1 MEKDKGWKK
10 RKTDFIQVSP
20 NKWISLSKHKRNH
33 SPWDKTVKTKIN
45 TSNNWIV
52 RGTKIDPSWS
62 TNEKEKDNHS
72 YDFNEYKIKSP
83 YNNRSCHQNDRYCRH
98 YNNYNTYQPQCSNKI
113 SYQQNRLN
121 SNIEIKVKTSH
132 INKNSNDKLYN
143 VTHNYIERKEPNTT
157 CYIWSDKRQT
167 RNYLQMTI
175 GNE

>member
-1 MEKDKGWKK
+1 MIV
-10 RKTDFIQVSP
+10 T
-20 NKWISLSKHKRNH
+20 
-33 SPWDKTVKTKIN
+33 KTKY
-45 TSNNWIV
+45 
-52 RGTKIDPSWS
+52 D
-62 TNEKEKDNHS
+62 S
-72 YDFNEYKIKSP
+72 YS
-83 YNNRSCHQNDRYCRH
+83 RH